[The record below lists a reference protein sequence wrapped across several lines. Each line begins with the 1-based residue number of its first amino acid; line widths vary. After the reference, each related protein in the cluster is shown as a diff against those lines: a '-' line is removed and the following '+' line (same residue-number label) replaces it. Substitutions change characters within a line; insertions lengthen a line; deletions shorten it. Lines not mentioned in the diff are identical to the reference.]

1 MWKRDPGEEEP
12 RTDDESSG
20 SLTQRR
26 VRSPLRSALFLA
38 ALVPPLLVGGVL
50 LLDPVVA
57 GLELFVLSLVGT
69 AVAEIAG
76 YYTVKRSA
84 SDGIDLAFVG
94 DVLRDR
100 WQRGVVLVA
109 AIVGVDLVLAFLVVL
124 AVSTTWPAP
133 HQPSTISCW
142 EVDDGTGVDGAVV
155 PIALLPAE
163 QQSIV
168 EAAIDAEYGVYTRE
182 RIRFPWTLFVRYE
195 GSLYRCNHWYE
206 QRTLQSG

>member
-1 MWKRDPGEEEP
+1 MWKRGPGEEPPAVEEIS
-12 RTDDESSG
+12 R
-20 SLTQRR
+20 SLTQRLK
-26 VRSPLRSALFLA
+26 RSLLRSGLFLA
-38 ALVPPLLVGGVL
+38 ALVPPLLVGGVIL
-50 LLDPVVA
+50 LGPVVV
-57 GLELFVLSLVGT
+57 GFELFVLSLVGT
-69 AVAEIAG
+69 AVAEVAG
-76 YYTVKRSA
+76 YYTVERSA
-84 SDGIDLAFVG
+84 SDGTDMAFVG
-94 DVLRDR
+94 DVVRDR

-155 PIALLPAE
+155 PVALLPTE

-168 EAAIDAEYGVYTRE
+168 EDAIDTEHGVYTRE
-182 RIRFPWTLFVRYE
+182 RIRFPWTLFVHYE

-206 QRTLQSG
+206 QRTLKSG